1 MLVEA
6 IFLRVLFWSSIS
18 LAGLVDFAYKFV
30 MSAEHLSARFVASWQ
45 AANPLIN
52 FAASDA
58 G

>member
-1 MLVEA
+1 MNFSDDD
-6 IFLRVLFWSSIS
+6 ICIGT
-18 LAGLVDFAYKFV
+18 LAGLAYKFV
-30 MSAEHLSARFVASWQ
+30 VSAEHLSARFVASWQ